1 MSTFESKVLTI
12 HFCSTITCHRQRPP
26 TQPTDKVLFRFF
38 RNIEDIDLES
48 QANKLEETKQ
58 VIDHLENQVNSYHDQ
73 SEAQLKD
80 VNALFEKTKSS
91 GQVSY
96 ILPVILSDVL
106 RKNMLKCFFRML
118 KIF

>member
-1 MSTFESKVLTI
+1 MTA
-12 HFCSTITCHRQRPP
+12 HF
-26 TQPTDKVLFRFF
+26 QPIDWALFRFF

-96 ILPVILSDVL
+96 ILPVILSVIFE
-106 RKNMLKCFFRML
+106 KYAKMSFRML

>member
-1 MSTFESKVLTI
+1 M
-12 HFCSTITCHRQRPP
+12 
-26 TQPTDKVLFRFF
+26 
-38 RNIEDIDLES
+38 
-48 QANKLEETKQ
+48 EETKQ

-96 ILPVILSDVL
+96 TKFTGHFIG
-106 RKNMLKCFFRML
+106 CFKKKYA
-118 KIF
+118 KIFF